1 MMYCLQYRMDA
12 LIICIFKGMHW
23 KSIRPWLVPLI
34 IAASIKIFSFFPEA
48 VEKYYST
55 GVYPLISRTLR
66 VLFGWIA
73 FSVGDVLYAGA
84 FIYLIFSLIRFF
96 TRAFRRTLHRRFL
109 LLSLKMTAAILL
121 WIYISFN
128 LLWGLNYDRMP
139 LAQQMQLDEKAYSKE
154 DLQNL
159 VGLLVTRMNGIDSIA
174 RTVRK
179 NLSSND
185 SLFRYAADAYRYYG
199 RENKVFQYP
208 NPSVK
213 SSFYGYLA
221 NYMGFSGYYNP
232 FSGEAQ
238 VNTTIPR
245 FVQPFTTCHEI
256 GHQMGYAKEEEA
268 NFCGFLTTKS
278 SRDPGFRYS
287 VYVDLYLYAASAL
300 YGLDSTAYIPYR
312 EALKPAVRQDLRDLK
327 AFYQKYQ
334 NPLEPLIHLV
344 YGRYLKANR
353 QPQGINSYDEVVG
366 LAIAYYNKYGA
377 GAF

>member
-1 MMYCLQYRMDA
+1 MLYWLQYRMDA

-23 KSIRPWLVPLI
+23 KSIRPWLVPLFI
-34 IAASIKIFSFFPEA
+34 VAGIKIFSFFPEA

-55 GVYPLISRTLR
+55 GIYPWISRTLR
-66 VLFGWIA
+66 VLFGWIP
-73 FSVGDVLYAGA
+73 FSVGDIMYAAA
-84 FIYLIFSLIRFF
+84 FIYIVFAVIRFF
-96 TRAFRRTLHRRFL
+96 TRAYRRTLHRRFL

-128 LLWGLNYDRMP
+128 ILWGLNYDRMP
-139 LAQQMQLDEKAYSKE
+139 LAQQMQLVEKAYSKE
-154 DLQNL
+154 DLKNL

-174 RTVRK
+174 RQSRGK
-179 NLSSND
+179 LSNND
-185 SLFRYAADAYRYYG
+185 SLFLFSAEAYRTYG
-199 RENKVFQYP
+199 AKNKAFHYP
-208 NPSVK
+208 NASVK

-278 SRDPGFRYS
+278 SADPAFRYS

-300 YGLDSTAYIPYR
+300 YSLDSTAFIPYR
-312 EALKPAVRQDLRDLK
+312 ESIKPAVRKDLRDLK
-327 AFYQKYQ
+327 EFYRQYQ
-334 NPLEPLIHLV
+334 NPFEPLIHII

-366 LAIAYYNKYGA
+366 LAIAYYNKYGSD
-377 GAF
+377 AF